1 MAKYSFPVTD
11 LVREADLI
19 AQVKK
24 LALQERMRLAKLKF
38 DSATETV
45 WVSLH
50 KYQSQES
57 MLEVAKTK
65 PRMMAF
71 RAECILDVFAFAG
84 QLWTSEHKHERTTI
98 AVIPDGRFPDV
109 DVVMQTRT
117 TRTALMDCMRK
128 VQDSH
133 VMIQT
138 LEPVATYT
146 GKRDYARE

>member
-1 MAKYSFPVTD
+1 
-11 LVREADLI
+11 
-19 AQVKK
+19 
-24 LALQERMRLAKLKF
+24 
-38 DSATETV
+38 
-45 WVSLH
+45 
-50 KYQSQES
+50 

-71 RAECILDVFAFAG
+71 RAECILDVLAFAG
-84 QLWTSEHKHERTTI
+84 QLWTSEHKNERTTI

-117 TRTALMDCMRK
+117 TRAALMDCMRK

-146 GKRDYARE
+146 GKRDYACE